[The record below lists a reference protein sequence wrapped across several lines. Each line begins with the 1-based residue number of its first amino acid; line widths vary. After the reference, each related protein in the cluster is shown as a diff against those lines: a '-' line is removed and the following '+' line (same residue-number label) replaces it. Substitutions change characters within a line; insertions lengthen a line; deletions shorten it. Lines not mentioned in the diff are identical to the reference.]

1 MYSYFGNPFLRSSCA
16 AHKHCCTTCR
26 RAIPP
31 SPATIPTI
39 LTLNNLS
46 LIKLR
51 LGQVEELVCSR
62 MKYSRLYVI
71 LLHLVL
77 SAKSVYIFWPGLMAL
92 APHAA
97 PSLHPTHPTICV
109 PHITIYPCPLHCRGE
124 TGWENKTGNI
134 LLWRIIITAALS
146 VLSKRIITLYTITT
160 SVQWNY
166 KYWVTQFSKYPCC
179 GVWFLLRYHL
189 V

>member
-1 MYSYFGNPFLRSSCA
+1 MTLACYFAFTIWCKRNTKTFRIILQYPL
-16 AHKHCCTTCR
+16 TCVT
-26 RAIPP
+26 
-31 SPATIPTI
+31 SETI
-39 LTLNNLS
+39 LTLNSLS
-46 LIKLR
+46 RIKLR

-97 PSLHPTHPTICV
+97 PSLHPTHPTIYV